1 MGSDATIKVVDTVL
15 ALGLPGVIIIVL
27 ALVVRSLWMDNKELH
42 KSLNEVSVKSVQAL
56 EQNSAALHRLSDLLI
71 RGKDV

>member
-1 MGSDATIKVVDTVL
+1 MGSDATLKVIDTVL

-27 ALVVRSLWMDNKELH
+27 AIVVRSLWMDNKELH

-56 EQNSAALHRLSDLLI
+56 EQNTAALTRLSDLLL

>member
-1 MGSDATIKVVDTVL
+1 MGADAKLKVIDTVL

-27 ALVVRSLWMDNKELH
+27 AIVVRSLWMDNKELH

-56 EQNSAALHRLSDLLI
+56 EQNTAALTRLSDLLL

>member
-1 MGSDATIKVVDTVL
+1 MGADATLKVVDTVL
-15 ALGLPGVIIIVL
+15 ALGLPGVIIVVL
-27 ALVVRSLWMDNKELH
+27 AIVVRSLWMDNKELH

-56 EQNSAALHRLSDLLI
+56 EQNTAALTRLSDLLL

>member
-1 MGSDATIKVVDTVL
+1 MGADATLKVVDTVL

-56 EQNSAALHRLSDLLI
+56 EQNTAALTRLSDLLL

>member
-1 MGSDATIKVVDTVL
+1 MGADATLKVVDTVL

-27 ALVVRSLWMDNKELH
+27 AIVVRSLWMDNKELH

-56 EQNSAALHRLSDLLI
+56 EQNTAALTRLSDLLL

>member
-1 MGSDATIKVVDTVL
+1 MGADATGKLLDTVL

-27 ALVVRSLWMDNKELH
+27 AIVVRALWLDNKELH

-56 EQNSAALHRLSDLLI
+56 EQNTAALTRLSDLLL
-71 RGKDV
+71 RGKDI

>member
-1 MGSDATIKVVDTVL
+1 MGADATLKVIDTVL

-27 ALVVRSLWMDNKELH
+27 AIVVRSLWMDNKELH

-56 EQNSAALHRLSDLLI
+56 EQNTAALTRLSDLLL